1 MKKNL
6 LFLICLLF
14 SFFVSSQNAI
24 QGKVVYT
31 ISMNPISNKS
41 VDSILKKQKT
51 PKHVKPYVRKML
63 QNSKDVMGV
72 LLFSNAESLY
82 QVDDKMKNEG
92 TVMSLTYLAAG
103 AKSKYYSNS
112 KEKNYFKQIEVGELL
127 RIEMPVLEWS
137 IAQETKMIGNYQ
149 CFKAVARQKVRDDK
163 PMRMVEAWFTPII
176 PVNFGPKEYFGLPGL
191 ILEISYDQ
199 LFIKATRI
207 ILNPKE
213 EIKIEKPNKGKR
225 MTEKEYKEMSK
236 KFFKNLERGRR

>member
-1 MKKNL
+1 MKYKFF
-6 LFLICLLF
+6 LFVFITYFLVLN
-14 SFFVSSQNAI
+14 SQNTI

-51 PKHVKPYVRKML
+51 PKHIQPYVRKML

-82 QVDDKMKNEG
+82 QVEDKMKSEG
-92 TVMSLTYLAAG
+92 TVMSVTYLAAG

-112 KEKNYFKQIEVGELL
+112 KEIDYFKQIEVGESL
-127 RIEMPVLEWS
+127 RVEMPVLEWS
-137 IAQETKMIGNYQ
+137 ITQETKMIGNYQ

-163 PMRMVEAWFTPII
+163 PTRMVEAWFTPMI

-191 ILEISYDQ
+191 ILEISHDQ
-199 LFIKATRI
+199 FFIKATSI
-207 ILNPKE
+207 TLNPKE

-225 MTEKEYKEMSK
+225 MTEKEYTEMSK
-236 KFFKNLERGRR
+236 QFFKNLERGKR

>member
-14 SFFVSSQNAI
+14 SFFVSSQNTI
-24 QGKVVYT
+24 QGKVFYT
-31 ISMNPISNKS
+31 ISMNPINNKS

-51 PKHVKPYVRKML
+51 PKHIQPFVKKML

-112 KEKNYFKQIEVGELL
+112 NEKDYFKQIEVGELL
-127 RIEMPVLEWS
+127 RVEMSTLEWS
-137 IAQETKMIGNYQ
+137 ITQETKMIGNYQ
-149 CFKAVARQKVRDDK
+149 CFKAVAKQKVREDK
-163 PMRMVEAWFTPII
+163 PTRMVEAWFTPMI

-191 ILEISYDQ
+191 ILEVSYDQ
-199 LFIKATRI
+199 FFIKATSI
-207 ILNPKE
+207 TLNPKE

-225 MTEKEYKEMSK
+225 MTEKEYTEMSK
-236 KFFKNLERGRR
+236 QFFKDLERGKR